1 MRANPQF
8 GLVNCVR
15 WKEVARVD
23 AVAPFDCS
31 FGASSP
37 QPALELAGARLFVS
51 DPVHRRI
58 RAFDAKTL
66 KIDRDPQ

>member
-1 MRANPQF
+1 M
-8 GLVNCVR
+8 
-15 WKEVARVD
+15 ARVD

-37 QPALELAGARLFVS
+37 RPALELAGALVFVS
-51 DPVHRRI
+51 DPVNRRI

-66 KIDRDPQ
+66 KLDRDFPVNGAAETLAAGPSAR